1 MSGLFLWWEYKPEI
15 IMVNKG
21 HYRKLEK
28 MYASAP
34 CNEYY
39 SPVLTVSNGTA
50 ELMIKIREDFFHSAG
65 SVHGSVYFKAL
76 DDAAFFAVNSLVDDV
91 LVLTVNFNINLALP
105 VSHGQI
111 KATGKVINASGN
123 LLTADSLLFDSER
136 REIARGS
143 GRFVRSKIK
152 LSSDIGYK

>member
-1 MSGLFLWWEYKPEI
+1 MI
-15 IMVNKG
+15 NKE

-28 MYASAP
+28 MYVSAP

-50 ELMIKIREDFFHSAG
+50 ELVIAIREDFFHSAG

-76 DDAAFFAVNSLVDDV
+76 DDAAFFAANSLVDDV

-136 REIARGS
+136 REIARGRGS
-143 GRFVRSKIK
+143 FVRSKIK

>member
-1 MSGLFLWWEYKPEI
+1 MI
-15 IMVNKG
+15 NKG

-39 SPVLTVSNGTA
+39 SPILTVSNGTA
-50 ELMIKIREDFFHSAG
+50 ELVIAIREDFFHSAG

-76 DDAAFFAVNSLVDDV
+76 DDAAFFAANSLVEDV
-91 LVLTVNFNINLALP
+91 LVLTVDFNIHLSRP
-105 VSHGQI
+105 VSRGKI
-111 KATGKVINASGN
+111 KATGKVISASGN
-123 LLTADSLLFDSER
+123 LLIAESLLLDSER

-143 GRFVRSKIK
+143 GSFVRSKIK
-152 LSSDIGYK
+152 LSSDVGYK